1 MTRPHK
7 RFSFDTEFDAAGGI
21 AFAPPPVKRVYTPE
35 DVAHI
40 RGQAYAEGER
50 SAYVRAEEAVAAAL
64 AGIAEASRS
73 GLGRMAQLA
82 HEHRTACAELALA
95 AARVIA
101 GAALDG
107 LPQAPAAAAL
117 AALAHEIEATPRL
130 IVRAAPDLVGRLQG
144 ALDQTAQAC
153 GCPGQ
158 ILVKADPSLAMAAF
172 VFDWGDGRASFDPA
186 EAAERVADALRA
198 GLAAEAPH
206 AEPHAP
212 APLPPRGTIM
222 NDDDP

>member
-1 MTRPHK
+1 MTTPHK

-35 DVAHI
+35 EVAHI

-50 SAYVRAEEAVAAAL
+50 SATVRAEEAVAAAL
-64 AGIAEASRS
+64 AEIAEASRS
-73 GLGRMAQLA
+73 GLGRMAHLA
-82 HEHRTACAELALA
+82 HEHRTACAELAMA

-117 AALAHEIEATPRL
+117 QALAHEIEATPRL
-130 IVRAAPDLVGRLQG
+130 IVRTAPDLVDRLQA
-144 ALDQTAQAC
+144 ALGETAQAC
-153 GCPGQ
+153 GFAGQ
-158 ILVKADPSLAMAAF
+158 IVVKADPGLPAAAF

-186 EAAERVADALRA
+186 EAAERVEGALRA

-206 AEPHAP
+206 A
-212 APLPPRGTIM
+212 
-222 NDDDP
+222 DPSHPTPSTAFEARS